1 MIFVIDLAFGIGHLK
16 LFYMTDENKKEEQQI
31 IDWQAKAE
39 EYLNG
44 WKRAQAD
51 YQNREKEIGKERE
64 VLRGFFEE
72 SLILEFLPVLDNLK
86 SAIST
91 IGHPTSNSCNDGLI
105 KGILQVAKLAE
116 DILKKFGVEKIDV
129 LDKDFDPAVC
139 EAAEKEGEGN
149 KVIKVVAD
157 GYKKGDRVIRPA
169 RVIVG

>member
-1 MIFVIDLAFGIGHLK
+1 M
-16 LFYMTDENKKEEQQI
+16 NEEQKQEENI
-31 IDWQAKAE
+31 NWEEKAQ

-51 YQNREKEIGKERE
+51 YQNREKEISKERE

-72 SLILEFLPVLDNLK
+72 SMVSEFLPVLDNLK
-86 SAIST
+86 KAIEECARLSLA
-91 IGHPTSNSCNDGLI
+91 HNENWV
-105 KGILQVAKLAE
+105 KGIEQVVKQFE

-129 LDKDFDPAVC
+129 LDKDFDPTVC
-139 EAAEKEGEGN
+139 EAAEKQGDGN

>member
-1 MIFVIDLAFGIGHLK
+1 MD
-16 LFYMTDENKKEEQQI
+16 KEEQIKQDEI
-31 IDWQAKAE
+31 INWEEKAN

-72 SLILEFLPVLDNLK
+72 SIILEFLPVLDNLR
-86 SAIST
+86 AALAT
-91 IGHPTSNSCNDGLI
+91 IGSLTPYS
-105 KGILQVAKLAE
+105 KGIEQVVKQFE
-116 DILKKFGVEKIDV
+116 NILNKFGVQKIDV
-129 LDKDFDPAVC
+129 LDKEFDAAFA
-139 EAAEKEGEGN
+139 EAAERQGEGN

-157 GYKKGDRVIRPA
+157 GYKKGERIIRPA

>member
-1 MIFVIDLAFGIGHLK
+1 MS
-16 LFYMTDENKKEEQQI
+16 EEEQIKQDEL
-31 IDWQAKAE
+31 IDWKQKAE

-72 SLILEFLPVLDNLK
+72 SIISEFLPVLDNLK
-86 SAIST
+86 VALST
-91 IGHPTSNSCNDGLI
+91 VGLPTPYN
-105 KGILQVAKLAE
+105 KGIEQVVKQFE

-129 LDKDFDPAVC
+129 LNKEFDAATC
-139 EAAEKEGEGN
+139 EAAEKQGEGN
-149 KVIKVVAD
+149 NVIKVVAD
-157 GYKKGDRVIRPA
+157 GYRKGERVIRPA

>member
-1 MIFVIDLAFGIGHLK
+1 MN
-16 LFYMTDENKKEEQQI
+16 EEKEKNTEPEI
-31 IDWQAKAE
+31 NWEEKAN

-72 SLILEFLPVLDNLK
+72 SIISEFLPVLDNLK
-86 SAIST
+86 SALST
-91 IGHPTSNSCNDGLI
+91 IGHPISNSNWR
-105 KGILQVAKLAE
+105 KGIEQVVKQFE

-129 LDKDFDPAVC
+129 LDKEFDAATC
-139 EAAEKEGEGN
+139 EAAEKQGEGN

-157 GYKKGDRVIRPA
+157 GYKKGERIIRAA

>member
-1 MIFVIDLAFGIGHLK
+1 MA
-16 LFYMTDENKKEEQQI
+16 EEEKKQEGV

-72 SLILEFLPVLDNLK
+72 SIISEFLPVLDNLK
-86 SAIST
+86 NAFDGAEDGALKKG
-91 IGHPTSNSCNDGLI
+91 IGHVI
-105 KGILQVAKLAE
+105 KQFE
-116 DILKKFGVEKIDV
+116 DVLNKFGVQKIDV
-129 LDKDFDPAVC
+129 LGKDYDPTLAEAVDKAPSSH
-139 EAAEKEGEGN
+139 EATNGEEGN

-157 GYKKGDRVIRPA
+157 GYRKSDRIIRAA